1 VHHAAASARQE
12 FEMTPQATVPALHD
26 EAARTIS
33 TLVTAFAADPFIR
46 WMFPKAD
53 QYLLAFPR
61 VLQFFAGA
69 AFDSRT
75 AYRSPDFSGAALWLP
90 PGVSPDEEGLGQVL
104 VDHVDAAMQEQVFAV
119 MEQVGGGHPEAPHWY
134 LPAMGVDP
142 IHQGLGLGSTLMDH
156 SLDLCDQTCRRAYLE
171 STNPANIPFYQRHG
185 FEVVGEIQIGGSPV
199 LTRMLREAA

>member
-1 VHHAAASARQE
+1 
-12 FEMTPQATVPALHD
+12 MTPQATVPALHD

-46 WMFPKAD
+46 WMFPRAD
-53 QYLLAFPR
+53 QYLMAFPR

-69 AFDSRT
+69 AFESDT
-75 AYRSPDFSGAALWLP
+75 AYRSVDFIAAVLWLP

-104 VDHVDAAMQEQVFAV
+104 VDHVDAAMQDQVFAV
-119 MEQVGGGHPEAPHWY
+119 MEQVGAGHPAAPHWY

-142 IHQGLGLGSTLMDH
+142 IRQGSGIGSAVLDH
-156 SLDLCDQTCRRAYLE
+156 SLARCDQTCRLAYLE

-185 FEVVGEIQIGGSPV
+185 FEVVGEIQIDGSPV

>member
-1 VHHAAASARQE
+1 
-12 FEMTPQATVPALHD
+12 MTPQATVPALHD

-46 WMFPKAD
+46 WMFPRAD

-69 AFDSRT
+69 AFDSDT
-75 AYRSPDFSGAALWLP
+75 AYRSADFSAAALWLP

-104 VDHVDAAMQEQVFAV
+104 ANHVEVAMQDQVFAV
-119 MEQVGGGHPEAPHWY
+119 MEQVGTGHPAAPHWY

-142 IHQGLGLGSTLMDH
+142 IRQGSGIGSEVLDH
-156 SLDLCDQTCRRAYLE
+156 SLARCDQTCRLAYLE

-185 FEVVGEIQIGGSPV
+185 FDVVGEIQIDGSPV

>member
-1 VHHAAASARQE
+1 
-12 FEMTPQATVPALHD
+12 MTPQATVPALHD

-46 WMFPKAD
+46 WMFPRAD

-69 AFDSRT
+69 AFDSDT
-75 AYRSPDFSGAALWLP
+75 AYRSADFCSAVLWLP

-104 VDHVDAAMQEQVFAV
+104 ANHVDAAMQEQVFAV
-119 MEQVGGGHPEAPHWY
+119 MEQVGAGHPEAPHWY

-142 IHQGLGLGSTLMDH
+142 IRQGSGIGSEVLDH
-156 SLDLCDQTCRRAYLE
+156 SLARCDQTCGLAYLE

-185 FEVVGEIQIGGSPV
+185 FEVVGEIQIDGSPV
-199 LTRMLREAA
+199 LTRMLRETA